1 MMRAL
6 WSSSTGMEAQQ
17 LKIDVISNN
26 LANVNTSG
34 YKTARAEFQDLLYQ
48 TQKAPGTNNAAG
60 QTMPGGLQLGLGVRT
75 VGVQKIYTEGD
86 FSNTSNE
93 LDIAIEGDGFFQIT
107 LPNGELAYTRAGSFR
122 KNNEGT
128 IVTSDGYAL
137 EPEIAVPNDAT
148 EITIGADGTVTVVQ
162 AGQTG
167 TEEIGQIQTV
177 NFANPAGL
185 RSIGRNLLM
194 ETESS
199 GTPTIGTP
207 GEDGLG
213 TLAQGF
219 LELSNVNLVEEM
231 VNMIVAQRAYEMSSR
246 VITTADAMLQA
257 ATRVIS

>member
-26 LANVNTSG
+26 LANVNTTG
-34 YKTARAEFQDLLYQ
+34 YKTSRAEFQDLLYQ

-60 QTMPGGLQLGLGVRT
+60 QTAPGGIQLGLGVRT
-75 VGVQKIYTEGD
+75 VGIQKVYTVGD
-86 FSNTSNE
+86 FSNTGNE
-93 LDIAIEGDGFFQIT
+93 LDVAIEGGGFFQVT
-107 LPNGELAYTRAGSFR
+107 QPNGELAYTRAGGFR

-128 IVTSDGYAL
+128 IVTTDGYAL
-137 EPEIAVPNDAT
+137 QPEIAVPDDAT

-177 NFANPAGL
+177 KFANPAGL

-199 GTPTIGTP
+199 GAPTIGTP

-219 LELSNVNLVEEM
+219 LEMSNVNLVEEM

-246 VITTADAMLQA
+246 VITTADEMLQA